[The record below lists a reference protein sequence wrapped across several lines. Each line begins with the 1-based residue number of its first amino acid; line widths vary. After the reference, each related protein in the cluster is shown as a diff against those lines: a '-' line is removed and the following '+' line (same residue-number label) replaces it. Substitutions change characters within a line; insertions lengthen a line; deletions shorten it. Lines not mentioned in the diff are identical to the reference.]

1 MSDPKYYKTTAAKQL
16 GVSIYRLNKMIA
28 VGQLPIK
35 PTEESVAKLKA
46 RNDRELEKYRKA
58 IVEAY
63 EAGHS
68 LEYCAEMVQVA
79 TDNMKLWLPVNVT
92 RWDFVEGAIYAHLME
107 EKRNGIKRS

>member
-1 MSDPKYYKTTAAKQL
+1 MSGPKYFKSTAAKQL
-16 GVSIYRLNKMIA
+16 GVSTYKVNKMIA

-35 PTEESVAKLKA
+35 PTEEDVVKLKA

-58 IVEAY
+58 CVEAY

-92 RWDFVEGAIYAHLME
+92 RWDFVERAIYDHLME